1 MKISEVIKELNDA
14 LKKHGDISVCMTIVG
29 KYDCIN
35 IEHIYAD
42 EKNVV
47 LYDY

>member
-1 MKISEVIKELNDA
+1 MKISEVIKELDNA
-14 LKKHGDISVCMTIVG
+14 LTKYGDIPVCMTIIG

-35 IEHIYAD
+35 IEYIYAD